1 MQTVHSL
8 LFYWVIVHVAHFYI
22 LHVVGTT
29 QFVLFNMYPYMHTVH
44 TVVGVVSHYRQF
56 GGHATHVG
64 LTDGDVRRVL
74 HARHEVLVE
83 HARHPIAQA

>member
-1 MQTVHSL
+1 
-8 LFYWVIVHVAHFYI
+8 
-22 LHVVGTT
+22 
-29 QFVLFNMYPYMHTVH
+29 MHTVH

-56 GGHATHVG
+56 GGHATQV
-64 LTDGDVRRVL
+64 TDGDVRRVL